1 MAKVNEGEE
10 VGVNDGRWSR
20 VSWLMARKKR
30 NGGSWMI
37 VNREGK
43 EIIYVDCIKYNILKE
58 KLIKLGRITENI
70 LKRYWKSEKW
80 YFMTRYW
87 SIFLS
92 KKLFVYQNFN
102 NIYM

>member
-1 MAKVNEGEE
+1 
-10 VGVNDGRWSR
+10 
-20 VSWLMARKKR
+20 
-30 NGGSWMI
+30 MI
-37 VNREGK
+37 VNSEKENEK
-43 EIIYVDCIKYNILKE
+43 EIIYVDCIKYDILKE
-58 KLIKLGRITENI
+58 KLIKLSRITENI

>member
-37 VNREGK
+37 VN
-43 EIIYVDCIKYNILKE
+43 
-58 KLIKLGRITENI
+58 
-70 LKRYWKSEKW
+70 SEKGK
-80 YFMTRYW
+80 R
-87 SIFLS
+87 
-92 KKLFVYQNFN
+92 
-102 NIYM
+102 